1 MISWKRQF
9 PKTWYCYYYQLG
21 EIDNCPN
28 SQWTGDGFCDD
39 PNNNLECNYDGGDCC
54 GSNVN
59 TQFCTD
65 CLCLSANQTENS
77 PGSHNVSSF
86 MEPNWLRT

>member
-39 PNNNLECNYDGGDCC
+39 MNNIFECDFDGGDCC

-59 TQFCTD
+59 TQYCTD
-65 CLCLSANQTENS
+65 CLCLLGNETKANST
-77 PGSHNVSSF
+77 GSHYITCQ
-86 MEPNWLRT
+86 P